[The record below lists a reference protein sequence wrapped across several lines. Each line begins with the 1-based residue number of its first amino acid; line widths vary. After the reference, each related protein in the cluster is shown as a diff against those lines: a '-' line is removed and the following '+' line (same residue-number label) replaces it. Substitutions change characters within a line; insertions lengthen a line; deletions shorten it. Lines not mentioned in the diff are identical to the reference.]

1 MNQIKKW
8 KSEFGN
14 AYTKRNPKTVE
25 EMDELHLQTK
35 GITRTKLIEMFL
47 SGLTINNALEVG
59 CNVGVQLLIL
69 NNLGYKNLYGIEI
82 NEYAIDTSKEN
93 TKGKD
98 IYIIKGSALDI
109 PYKDLFFD
117 LVFTSGLLI
126 HISPDDINRVLDEIY
141 RCSRKYIWC
150 YEYYSDSYEKVTYR
164 GVDNLLWKTDFVRL
178 FMKRFKNLE
187 LIKEERLTYIEQP
200 EYIDTMFLLE
210 KMD

>member
-1 MNQIKKW
+1 
-8 KSEFGN
+8 
-14 AYTKRNPKTVE
+14 
-25 EMDELHLQTK
+25 
-35 GITRTKLIEMFL
+35 MFL

-210 KMD
+210 KRD